1 MNIEQQYLADI
12 SRTAAHLGWGVY
24 TMPHAVRLTSGAL
37 TIGLSHSVDSGF
49 ARARGLKPRWEAS
62 GTVRVSILLA
72 AMARDPRMALRRL
85 LAGSVHRMPDPSYA
99 VDIRAML
106 DALRIDT
113 RGERA
118 RMACD
123 IVRQH
128 FDPVA
133 SARDVAIVH
142 TAIANESEAD
152 PVDVAREIVRALVA
166 IHPTN
171 DRCAALAALEAE
183 G

>member
-1 MNIEQQYLADI
+1 
-12 SRTAAHLGWGVY
+12 
-24 TMPHAVRLTSGAL
+24 
-37 TIGLSHSVDSGF
+37 
-49 ARARGLKPRWEAS
+49 
-62 GTVRVSILLA
+62 
-72 AMARDPRMALRRL
+72 
-85 LAGSVHRMPDPSYA
+85 
-99 VDIRAML
+99 ML

-118 RMACD
+118 RMASD

-171 DRCAALAALEAE
+171 DRCAALGALEGE